1 MGVNLEQRSAYRA
14 NVALVVCKSDT
25 QVLWARRV
33 RRDGWQFP
41 QGGVAPNETTDEAAY
56 RELEEELGLKK
67 HHVRLIGSTQQ
78 WFKYDIPRQYLRS
91 RHPGVALRGQKQ
103 KWFLFEFIGDE
114 SDVCLDCSSYPEFD
128 DWKWVDYRTAADQVI
143 DFKQQVYR
151 DALAELEPYF
161 DQVSENN

>member
-1 MGVNLEQRSAYRA
+1 MVQVRYSPAIPQKSPSRCGTSRSETEVVSFRIYR
-14 NVALVVCKSDT
+14 
-25 QVLWARRV
+25 
-33 RRDGWQFP
+33 
-41 QGGVAPNETTDEAAY
+41 
-56 RELEEELGLKK
+56 
-67 HHVRLIGSTQQ
+67 
-78 WFKYDIPRQYLRS
+78 
-91 RHPGVALRGQKQ
+91 
-103 KWFLFEFIGDE
+103 DE